1 MIFENLLTAGIFQA
15 ISLSRNV
22 KEVSVTH
29 NWGSLLR
36 PTIASDGDRLPLNQ
50 ILLVS
55 TKCYVVIPLF
65 HVSYIKVLLT

>member
-36 PTIASDGDRLPLNQ
+36 PTIASDGGRLPLNQ

-65 HVSYIKVLLT
+65 HVFYIKVLLT